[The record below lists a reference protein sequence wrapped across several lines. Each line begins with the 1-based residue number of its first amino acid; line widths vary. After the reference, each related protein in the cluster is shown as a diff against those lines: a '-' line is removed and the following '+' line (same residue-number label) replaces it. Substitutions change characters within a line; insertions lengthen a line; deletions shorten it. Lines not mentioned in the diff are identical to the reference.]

1 MKNLHRLFILTIF
14 TVLNLVGSQSLT
26 GDRGRLISSE
36 LLEHKTAYQI
46 DQALSGSII
55 FFRATYGASIYKLIY
70 ETIDPNGEPTIASG
84 SVTAPKKPTF
94 ALPTLSFQSG
104 TMIKRDE
111 ASSATGFDGGYGIV
125 AMWTASSGYLTV
137 IPDYLGLGE
146 SELFHPYQMA
156 KPNATVIIDML
167 RATRTFCDQE
177 GLETNG
183 QLFLTGYSEGGYTMM
198 AAHKMIEEEHPEE
211 FTITASAPGA
221 GAYDMSGVMVDLML
235 SGEEYPSPFYL
246 PYTLFAFDEY
256 YNLWESPSDFLKEEY
271 ATLLPPL
278 FDGTHSSSEIN
289 AAMPAVPMEIM
300 EPDVVD
306 AFSKDE
312 NYPLREALRDNDL
325 YDWAPQ
331 SPMRLFHSTGD
342 DLVPVENSRLAYET
356 FQENGATQVELFECD
371 CGTHGE
377 AAALLLFSGFAWIQG
392 LTDKGQPLRVA
403 DNITP
408 EGYSLLSVYPSP
420 FNSSTKISFTLNERS
435 DIKISVLDL
444 LGKEVEMLAR
454 GPFPAGHFELPWN
467 ASQFAGGLYIITLER
482 TNFHGMIERHSRKV
496 LYLK

>member
-1 MKNLHRLFILTIF
+1 M
-14 TVLNLVGSQSLT
+14 T

-36 LLEHKTAYQI
+36 LLEHKTAYQV
-46 DQALSGSII
+46 DRELSGTIL
-55 FFRATYGASIYKLIY
+55 FFKATYGASIYKLVY
-70 ETIDPNGEPTIASG
+70 ETIDPDGEPTIASG
-84 SVTAPKKPTF
+84 TVTVPKNPAF
-94 ALPTLSFQSG
+94 ALPILSFQSG
-104 TMIKRDE
+104 TMVKRDE
-111 ASSATGFDGGYGIV
+111 ASSTTGFNGNYGIV
-125 AMWTASSGYLTV
+125 AMWTGSSGYLTV

-156 KPNATVIIDML
+156 EPNAAVIIDML

-289 AAMPAVPMEIM
+289 AAMPSVPMEIM
-300 EPDVVD
+300 RTDVVEE
-306 AFSKDE
+306 FSNNE
-312 NYPLREALRDNDL
+312 NHPLREALRKNDVF
-325 YDWAPQ
+325 DWTPQ
-331 SPMRLFHSTGD
+331 APMRLFHSSGD
-342 DLVPVENSRLAYET
+342 DLVPVGNARLAYET
-356 FQENGATQVELFECD
+356 FHENGATQVELFECD

-377 AAALLLFSGFAWIQG
+377 AAAILLFLGFSWIES
-392 LTDKGQPLRVA
+392 LADKSQPLSLNHHPV
-403 DNITP
+403 P
-408 EGYSLLSVYPSP
+408 EKYNLLSVYPSP
-420 FNSSTKISFTLNERS
+420 FNSSTKIIFTLKEGS
-435 DIKISVLDL
+435 EVTLTVHDL
-444 LGKEVEMLAR
+444 LGKEIETLAKGR
-454 GPFPAGHFELPWN
+454 FPVGRYEFPWN
-467 ASQFAGGLYIITLER
+467 ASLFAGGLYIITLKQ
-482 TNFHGMIERHSRKV
+482 TNSQGMKERHSRKV